1 MKMTLDELTG
11 RIQNF
16 KEPKSVCRCG
26 HLGDGEWSPH
36 EDQIHGGYTLAQGH
50 GRCRSCACDKFTW
63 VRWIP
68 KFAELVDLRKE
79 AMDAIQRTSS

>member
-36 EDQIHGGYTLAQGH
+36 EDQIHGGYTLAQGL
-50 GRCRSCACDKFTW
+50 S
-63 VRWIP
+63 
-68 KFAELVDLRKE
+68 
-79 AMDAIQRTSS
+79 RTLPG